1 MLERQLR
8 LYSGLIIAVYIGLH
22 LINHSLGLASVEAM
36 DALRTVIAPLWQ
48 NPVGTIALYGSLLL
62 HFLLALRS
70 VYRRDTLRMPLW
82 EAAQLTLGLL
92 IVPMLIAHVV
102 GTRLTRSLLDF
113 DTTYHYV
120 VTILWND
127 DWYRIKQPLLVLIV
141 WGHATVGLHFW
152 LRLKAWYTKAL
163 PYVYAFAILLPV
175 LAVLGFIRAGQ
186 QIGEF
191 DASPE
196 VLEQIFGTWSDAG
209 PEQREFVHSL
219 ADWGLGVFAG
229 LLVATLLARQL
240 RRFVRT
246 RNTYRVHH
254 PSGRVLTGQ
263 VGQTLLDTIRAARIP
278 HASVC
283 GGRARCTTCRIR
295 IGEGQESLD
304 KPSRLEFAAL
314 QRIGAEPNVRL
325 ACQTRPQHDLSITP
339 LLPANATIRHAYQP
353 GGVQGRE
360 QQVAALF
367 IDLRGS
373 TSLGEEKLPY
383 DVVFILNQFFA
394 EMSGALQI
402 TGGHYAQF
410 TGDGLMALYGLESGF
425 ESSCREAL
433 EGAVEMARRMDALN
447 KRLEAELR
455 EPLRIGIGVHAG
467 EAIVGTMGP
476 PGSPNYSAVGD
487 NINIAARLE
496 ALSKTYHCTLV
507 VSESTARAAGMDLS
521 GFESQ
526 IANVRGRGEPVTVYA
541 INNPTKLKFAK
552 Q

>member
-152 LRLKAWYTKAL
+152 LRLKAWYTKSL

-175 LAVLGFIRAGQ
+175 LRCSGLFVPANRLVSSTPLRKCWSRYSGPGAMPVLNSASLSTLWLTGDSGYLPGYWSPHCWPGNCVDLSEHAIPSGYTIHQAGCLLPRSGKPCWIRYVRQGSRMLRCAAAGHAVRPA
-186 QIGEF
+186 
-191 DASPE
+191 
-196 VLEQIFGTWSDAG
+196 
-209 PEQREFVHSL
+209 
-219 ADWGLGVFAG
+219 VFASAKVG
-229 LLVATLLARQL
+229 RHWTN
-240 RRFVRT
+240 RR
-246 RNTYRVHH
+246 
-254 PSGRVLTGQ
+254 
-263 VGQTLLDTIRAARIP
+263 
-278 HASVC
+278 
-283 GGRARCTTCRIR
+283 
-295 IGEGQESLD
+295 
-304 KPSRLEFAAL
+304 RLEFAAL

-433 EGAVEMARRMDALN
+433 EGAVEMARRMMHSTKGWKRSCANRYVLVLGCTPVKPLSEPWAL
-447 KRLEAELR
+447 RAHQTTPR
-455 EPLRIGIGVHAG
+455 
-467 EAIVGTMGP
+467 
-476 PGSPNYSAVGD
+476 SA
-487 NINIAARLE
+487 
-496 ALSKTYHCTLV
+496 TT
-507 VSESTARAAGMDLS
+507 
-521 GFESQ
+521 
-526 IANVRGRGEPVTVYA
+526 
-541 INNPTKLKFAK
+541 
-552 Q
+552 